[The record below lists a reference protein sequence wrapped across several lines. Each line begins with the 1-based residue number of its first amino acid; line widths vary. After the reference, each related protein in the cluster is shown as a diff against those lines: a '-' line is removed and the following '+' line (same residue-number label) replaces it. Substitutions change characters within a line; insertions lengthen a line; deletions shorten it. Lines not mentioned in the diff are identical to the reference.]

1 MKIRY
6 VPYIIAAIFVFA
18 ISARAQDETP
28 QNATAWYG
36 YEGYHPFVEGK
47 PWGLMLEGYVKR
59 NKIITEPQGLF
70 FRAGLNY
77 EFKNGD
83 RITGGYAYQYNNSYD
98 SASEPY
104 GWSDH
109 RIWEQYLWRRS
120 FGKEKRS
127 QLIQR
132 FRTEQRW
139 LERRSAPLYDR
150 TTDRKFENTFRY
162 QLKFNTP
169 ISKKVSLSFYDE
181 IHLRLPPPEGE
192 KLADQNRLYGGLILY
207 LDEKRLWR
215 LETGYML
222 QSTFHSADDAEG
234 RKRVNHTF
242 RVTITSDA
250 PFRKKE

>member
-1 MKIRY
+1 MKLRHM
-6 VPYIIAAIFVFA
+6 PYIIALTFVFA
-18 ISARAQDETP
+18 ISAWAQDETP

-59 NKIITEPQGLF
+59 NKIVTEPQGLF

-77 EFKNGD
+77 ELKSGH
-83 RITGGYAYQYNNSYD
+83 RITGGFAYQYNNPYD
-98 SASEPY
+98 SEAEPY

-109 RIWEQYLWRRS
+109 RLWEQFLWRRS
-120 FGKEKRS
+120 FGEDKHT
-127 QLIQR
+127 QLMQR
-132 FRTEQRW
+132 FRVEHRW
-139 LERRSAPLYDR
+139 LQRKEAPQFDR
-150 TTDRKFENTFRY
+150 TENWKFENTFRY
-162 QLKFNTP
+162 QLKYNVP
-169 ISKKVSLSFYDE
+169 IAKSVSLSLYDE
-181 IHLRLPPPEGE
+181 IHLRLSPTDER
-192 KLADQNRLYGGLILY
+192 LADQNRAYAGLIFY

-222 QSTFHSADDAEG
+222 QNVFETPDGSSG
-234 RKRVNHTF
+234 QKRINHTF